1 MREETLIRLGFQR
14 YDVSAE
20 ESGDFPFHY
29 YSMDFRDVC
38 LISNSND
45 EAKEDGWI
53 VEIFDNR
60 SFEFKDEEDL
70 RVLINIFKRSVKD
83 EKNLE

>member
-14 YDVSAE
+14 NDVSVE

-29 YSMDFRDVC
+29 YSIDFGDLT

-53 VEIFDNR
+53 VEMFDTR
-60 SFEFKDEEDL
+60 EFEFKDEEDL
-70 RVLINIFKRSVKD
+70 KTLISIFKRSVK
-83 EKNLE
+83 NG